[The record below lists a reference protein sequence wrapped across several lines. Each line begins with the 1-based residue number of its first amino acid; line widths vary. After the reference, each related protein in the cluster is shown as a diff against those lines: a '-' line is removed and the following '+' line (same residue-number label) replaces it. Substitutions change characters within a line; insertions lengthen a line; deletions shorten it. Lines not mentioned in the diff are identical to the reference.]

1 MKTIIILSGAD
12 RVGKSTMA
20 RQLESED
27 CRVVHHGPP
36 PSDRPLFDD
45 LRDDIR
51 DWYSSSQ
58 PLMIWDRA
66 YACSYALNQPNC
78 LGAVLDFELEFK
90 HLDIIHV
97 GVERDWR
104 AVARRHIQ
112 EISQECPEWDN
123 ISIREE
129 YRERMDTH
137 RRYYQRLHDFY
148 DHITM
153 FPVYWAQSA
162 EELVRSDI
170 LGPHRF
176 GRLEIK
182 PI

>member
-12 RVGKSTMA
+12 RVGKSTIA
-20 RQLESED
+20 SQLESDD

-51 DWYSSSQ
+51 DWLYSKQSV
-58 PLMIWDRA
+58 MIWDRA
-66 YACSYALNQPNC
+66 YVCSYALNQPKC
-78 LGAVLDFELEFK
+78 LGAILDFELENK
-90 HLDIIHV
+90 HLDIMHV

-104 AVARRHIQ
+104 VVARRHIQ
-112 EISQECPEWDN
+112 EINLENPGWDD

-129 YRERMDTH
+129 YRERMETH

-153 FPVYWAQSA
+153 FPAYWVESA
-162 EELVRSDI
+162 EELVTSEI

-176 GRLEIK
+176 GRLEVR